1 MAFGYFALIRMVKA
15 SSTLHNRMLES
26 ILRSPM
32 SFFDTTPI
40 GRIMN
45 RFSSDIDIMDDRLP
59 LTFRLWAIQI
69 FSMFATIIV
78 VCINTPYF
86 IAVLVPIM
94 MVYVFLLVRLCRF
107 SIPIIESYGQM
118 RANLS
123 AKQSY
128 FLDQFNLIVQKAEWE
143 NKYPSLPTRLNI
155 KLFIMYTDFSKH
167 SYI

>member
-1 MAFGYFALIRMVKA
+1 MAFGYFAMTRMVRA

-59 LTFRLWAIQI
+59 LTFRLWTIQM

-78 VCINTPYF
+78 VCVQTPYF
-86 IAVLVPIM
+86 MSVLAPVM
-94 MVYVFLLVRLCRF
+94 TLYFFLLV
-107 SIPIIESYGQM
+107 S
-118 RANLS
+118 
-123 AKQSY
+123 
-128 FLDQFNLIVQKAEWE
+128 DD
-143 NKYPSLPTRLNI
+143 
-155 KLFIMYTDFSKH
+155 FIFRNF
-167 SYI
+167 